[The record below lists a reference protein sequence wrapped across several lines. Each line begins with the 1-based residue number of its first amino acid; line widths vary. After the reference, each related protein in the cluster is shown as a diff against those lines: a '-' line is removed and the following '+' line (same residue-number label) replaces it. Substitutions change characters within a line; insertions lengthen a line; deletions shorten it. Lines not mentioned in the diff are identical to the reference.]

1 MERRVGNTIIRLEK
15 GDITEMNTDAIVN
28 AANKYLKHGGG
39 VAGAI
44 VRKGGYIIQEESNKI
59 APIEVGEA
67 AITTAGKL
75 KAKHVIHAVGPRM
88 GEGDED
94 NKLRNATLNSLK
106 LADKYNLKSIAFP
119 AISTGIFGYP
129 KDRCAKIML
138 ETVIGYAKG
147 KTGLETIIFV
157 LFDDLTYNIFE
168 KELNK
173 YTI

>member
-138 ETVIGYAKG
+138 ETVTGYAKG